1 MKKLLD
7 ANGGVVSTFHYD
19 EMEDK
24 TVVQQV
30 QDVEPILENNKAL
43 QTFNDGYSPSR
54 EFRRVASIPL
64 VIAQQWMKEDGI
76 NWLALPR
83 REKGAYLRKKLSDPD
98 YRFLRT
104 SGGVF

>member
-1 MKKLLD
+1 MKILEDGPVK
-7 ANGGVVSTFHYD
+7 SEFHYD

-24 TVVQQV
+24 SHVRQV
-30 QDVEPILENNKAL
+30 QDVEPILEANKTA
-43 QTFNDGYSPSR
+43 QTLNDGYSPSR
-54 EFRRVASIPL
+54 DLKRIASIPL

-76 NWLALPR
+76 NWMSLPKD
-83 REKGAYLRKKLSDPD
+83 EKAKYLRKKLNDPE